1 MTKTDIDS
9 IISWLIDQSNDGKID
24 IHNHKEFFKDLRGA
38 FRTLHEINCKNFFA
52 DGQCLQGGRGDGNCQ
67 RMKNYDKKFL
77 NQPVGDS
84 DKF

>member
-1 MTKTDIDS
+1 MTKSDIDS
-9 IISWLIDQSNDGKID
+9 IIDWLIDQCNDGNID
-24 IHNHKEFFKDLRGA
+24 IHNYTEFFKDLRGA
-38 FRTLHEINCKNFFA
+38 FRNLYAMKCKNFFA
-52 DGQCLQGGRGDGNCQ
+52 GGECLKGGRCDGNCP